1 VVATR
6 VWLARQVPT
15 PARRQ
20 ARRIA
25 LGAIV
30 LSVVGNAVDH
40 VLAAYRIVPPWW
52 TVVAVAAVAP
62 AVLGAVA
69 HLVALVVA
77 PDEDH
82 EVTGVGEPGEVPL
95 VSPALQLVQVAEELV
110 RTAEENGD
118 PMGRET
124 LAGHLGI
131 TPNQAR
137 QVLAVLRDW
146 AGADAGAERGQR
158 CVTAAW
164 SAAPG
169 LFGRGPL
176 ALHER
181 CRGPLVPVG
190 ADEVGHRLA
199 VPGDLD
205 RLVLPLRHVHQV
217 GERLA
222 GLLDRHRLRLAHAAT
237 LAQVLSVA
245 QVCKCCKVLLKQ
257 AAPGGVGAPTE
268 GLGPV
273 T

>member
-1 VVATR
+1 MQDETMKPDRAPTVQLGWYTWAGLAAVAVAASVLSFASLRHLAEACGTSGRLAWLLPVAIDAAAVVATR
-6 VWLARQVPT
+6 VWLARQAPA

-82 EVTGVGEPGEVPL
+82 EVTGAGEPGEPPL
-95 VSPALQLVQVAEELV
+95 ASPALQLLQTAEELV
-110 RTAEENGD
+110 RAAEEEGA

-124 LAGHLGI
+124 LAGHLGV

-137 QVLAVLRDW
+137 QVLAVLRM
-146 AGADAGAERGQR
+146 GQ
-158 CVTAAW
+158 
-164 SAAPG
+164 AP
-169 LFGRGPL
+169 PL
-176 ALHER
+176 ALNR
-181 CRGPLVPVG
+181 
-190 ADEVGHRLA
+190 
-199 VPGDLD
+199 
-205 RLVLPLRHVHQV
+205 
-217 GERLA
+217 
-222 GLLDRHRLRLAHAAT
+222 
-237 LAQVLSVA
+237 
-245 QVCKCCKVLLKQ
+245 Q
-257 AAPGGVGAPTE
+257 AA
-268 GLGPV
+268 
-273 T
+273 